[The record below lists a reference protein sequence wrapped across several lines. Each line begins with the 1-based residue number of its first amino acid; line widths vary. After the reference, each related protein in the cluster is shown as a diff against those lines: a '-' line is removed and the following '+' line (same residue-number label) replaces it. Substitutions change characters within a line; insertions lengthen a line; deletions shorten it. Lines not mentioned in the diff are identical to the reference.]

1 MWSCGRALGWGG
13 RLGDPAEFRG
23 REPDPSVAG
32 LVNWYNSG
40 PEGGFCRT
48 DSNRLWRLLGRSD
61 D

>member
-1 MWSCGRALGWGG
+1 MWSCGRALGWRG

-40 PEGGFCRT
+40 PEGGFLSDRQQPPVEA
-48 DSNRLWRLLGRSD
+48 LGEIG
-61 D
+61 